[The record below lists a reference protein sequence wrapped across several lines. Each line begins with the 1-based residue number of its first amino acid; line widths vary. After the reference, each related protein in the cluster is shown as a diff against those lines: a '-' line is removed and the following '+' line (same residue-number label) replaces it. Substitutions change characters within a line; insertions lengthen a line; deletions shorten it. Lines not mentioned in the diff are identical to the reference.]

1 MVRHQAEEAYD
12 LIAQEYAVR
21 HQAMPPRIVELGERF
36 LGYLT
41 PGSRILDVGCGS
53 CRDMACM
60 EAEALSHNRDRSFI
74 LNAISGAEARVRR
87 GQVHGYVPP
96 HFS

>member
-53 CRDMACM
+53 GRDMAWM
-60 EAEALSHNRDRSFI
+60 EAEALSHNRDRSFVWH
-74 LNAISGAEARVRR
+74 AGPSAETRARR

>member
-36 LGYLT
+36 LGYLA
-41 PGSRILDVGCGS
+41 PGSRLLDVGCGAG
-53 CRDMACM
+53 RDMAWM
-60 EAEALSHNRDRSFI
+60 EAEALSHHRDRSFVWD
-74 LNAISGAEARVRR
+74 AGPSAKAAARR
-87 GQVHGYVPP
+87 GQAHGYVPP
-96 HFS
+96 HVS